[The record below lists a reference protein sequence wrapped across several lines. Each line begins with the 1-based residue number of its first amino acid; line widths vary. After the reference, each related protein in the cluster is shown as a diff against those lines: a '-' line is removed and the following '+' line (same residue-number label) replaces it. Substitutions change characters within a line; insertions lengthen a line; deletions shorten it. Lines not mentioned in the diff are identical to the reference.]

1 MKQTFEYHVEN
12 IDIPYKT
19 LTKGVAMFKHKGT
32 LEPDDHAL
40 LNPLRW
46 AEVVR
51 LGQEAGEL
59 VSVPA
64 THAGCN
70 RRSAIRTPRAGPGA
84 SSLPVSYLLFFKRA
98 TSQKIPR
105 PRARVFLA
113 EWNQGDRQADRTLIC
128 RDSP

>member
-19 LTKGVAMFKHKGT
+19 LTKGVAMFKHKEDT

-51 LGQEAGEL
+51 LGQEGE
-59 VSVPA
+59 PA
-64 THAGCN
+64 EFGKN
-70 RRSAIRTPRAGPGA
+70 
-84 SSLPVSYLLFFKRA
+84 
-98 TSQKIPR
+98 
-105 PRARVFLA
+105 
-113 EWNQGDRQADRTLIC
+113 RTL
-128 RDSP
+128 RFSGQP

>member
-19 LTKGVAMFKHKGT
+19 LTKGVAMFKHKEDT

-51 LGQEAGEL
+51 LGQEGWEL
-59 VSVPA
+59 VSVQPLMR
-64 THAGCN
+64 CN
-70 RRSAIRTPRAGPGA
+70 RDRQSERPGLGLGHRSARQ
-84 SSLPVSYLLFFKRA
+84 LPAVFKRA
-98 TSQKIPR
+98 TS
-105 PRARVFLA
+105 
-113 EWNQGDRQADRTLIC
+113 
-128 RDSP
+128 

>member
-19 LTKGVAMFKHKGT
+19 LTKGVAMFKHKEDT

-51 LGQEAGEL
+51 LGQEGWEL
-59 VSVPA
+59 VSVQPPC
-64 THAGCN
+64 GCN
-70 RRSAIRTPRAGPGA
+70 RDRQSERPGLGLGHRSARQ
-84 SSLPVSYLLFFKRA
+84 LPAVFQARNLI
-98 TSQKIPR
+98 KIPR
-105 PRARVFLA
+105 PRAEYFLRNGIRA
-113 EWNQGDRQADRTLIC
+113 IGKLIA
-128 RDSP
+128 P